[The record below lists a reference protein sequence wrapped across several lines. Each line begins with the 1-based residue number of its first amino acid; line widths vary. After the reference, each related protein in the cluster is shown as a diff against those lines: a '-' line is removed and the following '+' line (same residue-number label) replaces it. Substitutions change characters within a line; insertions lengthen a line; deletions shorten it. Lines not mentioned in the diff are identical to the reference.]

1 MDYKMKLLLTTALLL
16 SLATHANEDPTVA
29 TVNGVKIKKS
39 LFDKTFTQSLLFV
52 SNQTVTRE
60 KVLNDLINRILGIQR
75 AKSNRLQFNPE
86 VKYKMEDILY
96 HAQISKDLEPRF
108 KKIVVTDE
116 EVKDYYK
123 KYNEYRTAQILFRVR
138 ANPSKE
144 EVKKAQDQA
153 FKVYEAL
160 KKKPNMFAELAN
172 RYSQSKSAPNGGD
185 MGFQPAVQ
193 LAPEYYNAINGK
205 SVGHITSPIRSQ
217 YGYHIIKVLAVKDF
231 DAINTTFY
239 KKVVYDRKRDKV
251 LADYFQELRKN
262 AKVDIDKKYLK

>member
-1 MDYKMKLLLTTALLL
+1 MKLLLLTAALLL
-16 SLATHANEDPTVA
+16 TIFNTTAEDDPTVA
-29 TVNGVKIKKS
+29 TVNGVKIRKS
-39 LFDKTFTQSLLFV
+39 LFDKTFTQNLLFV
-52 SNQTVTRE
+52 SNQSVTRE

-75 AKSNRLQFNPE
+75 AKSNRLQYNPE

-108 KKIVVTDE
+108 KKIVVTDD
-116 EVKDYYK
+116 EVKDYYSK
-123 KYNEYRTAQILFRVR
+123 FNEYRTAQILFRVR
-138 ANPSKE
+138 ANPDKE
-144 EVKKAQDQA
+144 EEEKAQEQA
-153 FKVYEAL
+153 FKVYDAL

-193 LAPEYYNAINGK
+193 LAPEYFKAINGK
-205 SVGHITSPIRSQ
+205 SVGHITTPVRSQ
-217 YGYHIIKVLAVKDF
+217 YGYHIIKVLAVKDY